1 MKQYFWPRL
10 QDPMVDRGVTQA
22 ELLHL
27 CEPIAE
33 ATGVNIT
40 RSNISRYCRG
50 LSIPRDD
57 KMAVLAA
64 ALDVDPSWLS
74 GDIPDTQRDGYP
86 GQHTHHDIYGALWH
100 LAEVAENDIRAGG
113 TGCTT
118 YCTDMDQNS
127 AYVVTVS
134 HTHPVTSEQVELMMQ
149 SVNSVIECS
158 SRRDIVL
165 LAKVARAIAVGGVE
179 KEMLKRIFPVCDD
192 FNRKT
197 PPRKPKKNEE

>member
-10 QDPMVDRGVTQA
+10 QDTMVDRGVTQA

-74 GDIPDTQRDGYP
+74 GDIPDTQRD
-86 GQHTHHDIYGALWH
+86 
-100 LAEVAENDIRAGG
+100 RK
-113 TGCTT
+113 
-118 YCTDMDQNS
+118 S
-127 AYVVTVS
+127 VV
-134 HTHPVTSEQVELMMQ
+134 
-149 SVNSVIECS
+149 
-158 SRRDIVL
+158 
-165 LAKVARAIAVGGVE
+165 
-179 KEMLKRIFPVCDD
+179 
-192 FNRKT
+192 
-197 PPRKPKKNEE
+197 